1 MSKVNYSARSRE
13 DAASYLSERAARA
26 VRPLSPALV
35 SDGIALAEAAII
47 VLSAWLAKIIYL
59 DSYLGSVEPTASY
72 VGMGAVLASICFF
85 VFRRLHLYA
94 PHRLQKS
101 SIQTGR
107 IFLGLATSF
116 LVLVAFLFLVK
127 EAEQFSRGWM
137 LLWFAISFAAL
148 AAERSLVRYLVKSP
162 QARGGFRQRVA
173 IYGASE
179 LGKRVRNR
187 LASLPFEIEIVGVFD
202 DRKSKRRGAVL
213 PVEGG
218 LEDLVQLGQKG
229 LCDQIVIAV
238 PTSDERIREVVGEV
252 SILPVD
258 VRLCP
263 EALRLPCHV
272 YGTTS
277 VGGLHLLDVHRRP
290 MTERD
295 LYIKAAMDYLLAGLG
310 LLALLP
316 LFPLVAIAIKVDS
329 KGPVFFRQRRHGFN
343 HQIIRIFKFRTMT
356 VLEDGPLVK
365 QACKDDARITRV
377 GRFLRM
383 TNLDELPQ
391 LLNVLRGEMSLVGPR
406 PHALAHNEFYGRLVD
421 RYATRLR
428 VKPGIS
434 GWAQVNG
441 FSGETSNPD
450 LMRRRVEHDLYYIEN
465 WSVWLDIEIIF
476 RTLVMA
482 LAGRLTH

>member
-1 MSKVNYSARSRE
+1 MSKVNYSARSQE
-13 DAASYLSERAARA
+13 DAASYLSGGADRT

-35 SDGIALAEAAII
+35 SDGIALVEAAII
-47 VLSAWLAKIIYL
+47 VLSAWLAKFIYL
-59 DSYLGSVEPTASY
+59 DGYLGSVEPAASY
-72 VGMGAVLASICFF
+72 VGMGVVLASICFL
-85 VFRRLHLYA
+85 VFRGLRLYT
-94 PHRLQKS
+94 PHRLMKS

-107 IFLGLATSF
+107 ILLGLAMSF
-116 LVLVAFLFLVK
+116 LVLVAFLFMVK

-137 LLWFAISFAAL
+137 VLWFAISFTAL
-148 AAERSLVRYLVKSP
+148 TAERVVLHYLVKSP
-162 QARGGFRQRVA
+162 VARGGFRQRVA
-173 IYGASE
+173 VYGASE
-179 LGKRVRNR
+179 LGKQVCNH
-187 LASLPFEIEIVGVFD
+187 LTALPFDVQIVGVFD
-202 DRKSKRRGAVL
+202 DRRSKRRGAVL
-213 PVEGG
+213 PVDGG
-218 LEDLVQLGQKG
+218 LEDLVQLGQQG
-229 LCDQIVIAV
+229 YCDQVVIAV

-252 SILPVD
+252 SVLPVD

-263 EALRLPCHV
+263 EALRLPCRV

-295 LYIKAAMDYLLAGLG
+295 LYVKATLDYLLAGAS
-310 LLALLP
+310 LLLLLP
-316 LFPLVAIAIKVDS
+316 LLPLVAAAIKLDS

-343 HQIIRIFKFRTMT
+343 HQVIRIFKFRTMT
-356 VLEDGPLVK
+356 VLEDGPVVK
-365 QACKDDARITRV
+365 QACKDDARVTRV
-377 GRFLRM
+377 GRLLRM

-406 PHALAHNEFYGRLVD
+406 PHALAHDEFYGRLVD

-441 FSGETSNPD
+441 FSGETADPE

-482 LAGRLTH
+482 LTGRLTH